1 MENQIMHKMKKNK
14 KSTRREKDSVK
25 KKTIL
30 NPYDL
35 KNDLLKVLRYFPNAN
50 ATAEVIGRTVEYK
63 DIVLLKISDANGD
76 KKVGRADVNELKK
89 DRGEDIGSDVETT
102 TISKD
107 IDTAMQNENTNKG
120 IGIDKENK
128 VENGNKSKEINT
140 EMDAEGKKII
150 FIVHGLSTFELWK
163 IPCLYETTQLKL
175 LISFYLSHLKNFDIF
190 LIPVANPD
198 GFARRDNDWNK
209 NVSPHEGCGGVA
221 LDRNFDIAWASKSN
235 VSSCDQLYPG
245 PEPFSEAETEAIKD
259 VFLRYGKR
267 MAAYIH
273 VHATDNNFDYR
284 GNTVLIPKGHT
295 DEESDEDKYLD
306 LKGEI
311 DEAMR
316 KVFNTA
322 SVNLKT
328 VYIWYGPVAGTSVD
342 YAAEIIGVPF
352 AMEFLMQPYQ
362 GTAKI
367 PLNQAS
373 LTHIWKRVIDT
384 VFTFIHTVNNSKE
397 SD

>member
-128 VENGNKSKEINT
+128 VENGNKI
-140 EMDAEGKKII
+140 
-150 FIVHGLSTFELWK
+150 
-163 IPCLYETTQLKL
+163 
-175 LISFYLSHLKNFDIF
+175 
-190 LIPVANPD
+190 ANPD